1 MVTRKSTPQ
10 ERIARDLLTQRPH
23 FLGVDGANALHYWDG
38 YEQAVVVIQDD
49 EAAKVKLVET
59 PFQML
64 SEWTEYTHEE
74 RGWTVGPHVGGS
86 IVDDLVNALEAGA

>member
-1 MVTRKSTPQ
+1 MVTRQASPQ
-10 ERIARDLLTQRPH
+10 ERIARDLLTQRPL
-23 FLGVDGANALHYWDG
+23 FLGVDGANAVHYWDG

-49 EAAKVKLVET
+49 EVAKVELAET

-86 IVDDLVNALEAGA
+86 IVEDLVNGLEASA